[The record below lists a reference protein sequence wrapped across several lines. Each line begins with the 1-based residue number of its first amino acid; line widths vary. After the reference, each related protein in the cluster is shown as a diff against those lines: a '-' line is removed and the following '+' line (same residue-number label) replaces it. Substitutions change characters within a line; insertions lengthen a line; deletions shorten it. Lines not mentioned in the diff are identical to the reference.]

1 MRRSTRLRIGG
12 FVVLVALL
20 ALWEAMSAAR
30 VVNPVYLPPVSRVAS
45 ALARLLESGELLAQL
60 WGSAVRFAV
69 GYVSAA
75 ALGLVVGLA
84 MGYFRAGYLLLE
96 PLIELLRP
104 LPPPAI
110 IPIAILFLGIENQMK
125 VFVIAF
131 ACFFPIVVNTIQ
143 GVAGI
148 DRVLLDTARTFGLT
162 TREIIWKIVLPAASP
177 NAVAGM
183 RISLAIAL
191 ILTVISEMV
200 ASNDGIGFFIL
211 DSERAFRIPDM
222 YAGIFTLMVVGYLL
236 NRFFVLFES
245 RALAWYFGQSRQEE
259 ASRRAR

>member
-1 MRRSTRLRIGG
+1 MGRTARLRLGG
-12 FVVLVALL
+12 FAVLVLL
-20 ALWEAMSAAR
+20 LVLWEGASRAAL
-30 VVNPVYLPPVSRVAS
+30 VNQIYVPPVTKIAS
-45 ALARLLESGELLAQL
+45 ELWRLLMNGELVHHLGA
-60 WGSAVRFAV
+60 SAVRFAF
-69 GYVSAA
+69 GYGLAVV
-75 ALGLVVGLA
+75 LGLGIGLL

-125 VFVIAF
+125 VFVITF

-143 GVAGI
+143 GIAGV

-162 TREIIWKIVLPAASP
+162 TREIIWKIVLPSASP
-177 NAVAGM
+177 NIVAGM
-183 RISLAIAL
+183 RIALAIAL

-200 ASNDGIGFFIL
+200 ASNDGIGFMIL
-211 DSERAFRIPDM
+211 DMERAFRIPEM

-236 NRFFVLFES
+236 NRLFVVFES
-245 RALAWYFGQSRQEE
+245 RTLAWYFGQSRRAQE
-259 ASRRAR
+259 

>member
-1 MRRSTRLRIGG
+1 MTRTARLRVGG
-12 FVVLVALL
+12 FVVLAALL
-20 ALWEAMSAAR
+20 VLWEAASRAGI
-30 VVNPVYLPPVSRVAS
+30 VNSIYVPPITKIAGE
-45 ALARLLESGELLAQL
+45 LARLIANGELARHLG
-60 WGSAVRFAV
+60 GSALRFFL
-69 GYVSAA
+69 GFGAA
-75 ALGLVVGLA
+75 TVLGLAVGLA

-125 VFVIAF
+125 IFVITF
-131 ACFFPIVVNTIQ
+131 ACFFPIVVNTVQ

-148 DRVLLDTARTFGLT
+148 DRVLIDTARTFGLT
-162 TREIIWKIVLPAASP
+162 TREILWKIVLPSASP
-177 NAVAGM
+177 NIVAGM

-211 DSERAFRIPDM
+211 DTERAFRIADM
-222 YAGIFTLMVVGYLL
+222 YAGIFTLMVVGYLI
-236 NRFFVLFES
+236 NRLFVAVEA
-245 RALAWYFGQSRQEE
+245 RALAWYFGQSRTEH
-259 ASRRAR
+259 

>member
-1 MRRSTRLRIGG
+1 MRLRLGG
-12 FVVLVALL
+12 FAVLVVLLV
-20 ALWEAMSAAR
+20 LWEAASRAAL
-30 VVNPVYLPPVSRVAS
+30 VNQIYVPTVSKIAGELWRLATNGDLARHLGAS
-45 ALARLLESGELLAQL
+45 AI
-60 WGSAVRFAV
+60 RFAF
-69 GYVSAA
+69 GYGTAVI
-75 ALGLVVGLA
+75 LGLAIGLV

-96 PLIELLRP
+96 PIIEVLRP

-125 VFVIAF
+125 VFVISF

-143 GVAGI
+143 GVAGV
-148 DRVLLDTARTFGLT
+148 DRVLLDTARTFGLN
-162 TREIIWKIVLPAASP
+162 TREILRKVVLPSASP
-177 NAVAGM
+177 NIVAGM

-200 ASNDGIGFFIL
+200 AANDGIGFFIL

-236 NRFFVLFES
+236 NRLFVIFEARTLS
-245 RALAWYFGQSRQEE
+245 WYFGQSRRAQE
-259 ASRRAR
+259 

>member
-1 MRRSTRLRIGG
+1 MTRTARLRVGG
-12 FVVLVALL
+12 FVVLAALL
-20 ALWEAMSAAR
+20 VVWEA
-30 VVNPVYLPPVSRVAS
+30 VSRAGIVNTIYVPPITKIAGE
-45 ALARLLESGELLAQL
+45 LARLIANGELAKHLG
-60 WGSAVRFAV
+60 GSALRFFL
-69 GYVSAA
+69 GFGAA
-75 ALGLVVGLA
+75 TVLGLAVGLA

-125 VFVIAF
+125 IFVITF
-131 ACFFPIVVNTIQ
+131 ACFFPIVVNTVQ

-148 DRVLLDTARTFGLT
+148 DRVLIDTARTFGLA
-162 TREIIWKIVLPAASP
+162 TREILWKIVLPSASP
-177 NAVAGM
+177 NIVAGM

-211 DSERAFRIPDM
+211 DTERAFRIADM
-222 YAGIFTLMVVGYLL
+222 YAGIFTLMVVGYLI
-236 NRFFVLFES
+236 NRLFVAVEA
-245 RALAWYFGQSRQEE
+245 RALAWYFGQSRTEH
-259 ASRRAR
+259 

>member
-1 MRRSTRLRIGG
+1 MTRTARLRVGG
-12 FVVLVALL
+12 FVVLAALL
-20 ALWEAMSAAR
+20 VLWEA
-30 VVNPVYLPPVSRVAS
+30 VSRAGIVNSIYVPPITKIAGE
-45 ALARLLESGELLAQL
+45 LARLIANGELAKHLG
-60 WGSAVRFAV
+60 GSALRFFL
-69 GYVSAA
+69 GFGAA
-75 ALGLVVGLA
+75 TVLGLAVGLA

-125 VFVIAF
+125 IFVITF
-131 ACFFPIVVNTIQ
+131 ACFFPIVVNTVQ

-148 DRVLLDTARTFGLT
+148 DRVLIDTARTFGLT
-162 TREIIWKIVLPAASP
+162 TREILWKIVLPSASP
-177 NAVAGM
+177 NIVAGM

-211 DSERAFRIPDM
+211 DTERAFRIADM
-222 YAGIFTLMVVGYLL
+222 YAGIFTLMVVGYLI
-236 NRFFVLFES
+236 NRLFVAVEA
-245 RALAWYFGQSRQEE
+245 RALAWYFGQSRTEH
-259 ASRRAR
+259 

>member
-1 MRRSTRLRIGG
+1 MTRTARLRVGG
-12 FVVLVALL
+12 FVVLAALL
-20 ALWEAMSAAR
+20 VLWEAASRAGI
-30 VVNPVYLPPVSRVAS
+30 VNSIYVPPITKIAGE
-45 ALARLLESGELLAQL
+45 LARLIANGELAKHLG
-60 WGSAVRFAV
+60 GSALRFFL
-69 GYVSAA
+69 GFGAA
-75 ALGLVVGLA
+75 TVLGLAVGLA

-125 VFVIAF
+125 IFVITF
-131 ACFFPIVVNTIQ
+131 ACFFPIVVNTVQ

-148 DRVLLDTARTFGLT
+148 DRVLIDTARTFGLT
-162 TREIIWKIVLPAASP
+162 TREILWKIVLPSASP
-177 NAVAGM
+177 NIVAGM

-211 DSERAFRIPDM
+211 DTERAFRIADM
-222 YAGIFTLMVVGYLL
+222 YAGIFTLMVVGYLI
-236 NRFFVLFES
+236 NRLFVAVEA
-245 RALAWYFGQSRQEE
+245 RALAWYFGQSRTEH
-259 ASRRAR
+259 

>member
-1 MRRSTRLRIGG
+1 MTRTARLRVGG
-12 FVVLVALL
+12 FVVLAALL
-20 ALWEAMSAAR
+20 VLWEA
-30 VVNPVYLPPVSRVAS
+30 VSRAGIVNSIYVPPITKIAGE
-45 ALARLLESGELLAQL
+45 LARLIANGELAKHLG
-60 WGSAVRFAV
+60 GSALRFFF
-69 GYVSAA
+69 GFGAA
-75 ALGLVVGLA
+75 TVLGLAVGLA

-125 VFVIAF
+125 IFVITF
-131 ACFFPIVVNTIQ
+131 ACFFPIVVNTVQ

-148 DRVLLDTARTFGLT
+148 DRVLIDTARTFGLT
-162 TREIIWKIVLPAASP
+162 TREILWKIVLPSASP
-177 NAVAGM
+177 NIVAGM

-211 DSERAFRIPDM
+211 DTERAFRIADM
-222 YAGIFTLMVVGYLL
+222 YAGIFTLMVVGYLI
-236 NRFFVLFES
+236 NRLFVAVEA
-245 RALAWYFGQSRQEE
+245 RALAWYFGQSRTEH
-259 ASRRAR
+259 

>member
-1 MRRSTRLRIGG
+1 MRLRLGG
-12 FVVLVALL
+12 FAVLVVLLV
-20 ALWEAMSAAR
+20 LWE
-30 VVNPVYLPPVSRVAS
+30 VAS
-45 ALARLLESGELLAQL
+45 RAALVNQIYVPTVSKIATELWRLATNGDLARHLGA
-60 WGSAVRFAV
+60 SAVRFAF
-69 GYVSAA
+69 GYGIAV
-75 ALGLVVGLA
+75 ALGLSIGLV

-96 PLIELLRP
+96 PIIEVLRP

-125 VFVIAF
+125 VFVISF

-143 GVAGI
+143 GVAGV

-162 TREIIWKIVLPAASP
+162 TREILWKIVLPSASP
-177 NAVAGM
+177 NIVAGM

-200 ASNDGIGFFIL
+200 AANDGIGFFIL

-222 YAGIFTLMVVGYLL
+222 YAGIFTLMVVGYFL
-236 NRFFVLFES
+236 NRLFVIFEARTLS
-245 RALAWYFGQSRQEE
+245 WYFGQSRRAQE
-259 ASRRAR
+259 

>member
-1 MRRSTRLRIGG
+1 VGRTGRLRLGG
-12 FVVLVALL
+12 FAVLALL
-20 ALWEAMSAAR
+20 LVLWEVISRAAL
-30 VVNPVYLPPVSRVAS
+30 VNQIYVPPVSKIAS
-45 ALARLLESGELLAQL
+45 ELWRLLMNGELPRNL
-60 WGSAVRFAV
+60 GSSAVRFGFGYGLAV
-69 GYVSAA
+69 VIG
-75 ALGLVVGLA
+75 LGIGLA

-125 VFVIAF
+125 VFVITF

-143 GVAGI
+143 GVAGV

-162 TREIIWKIVLPAASP
+162 TREIIWKIVLPSASP
-177 NAVAGM
+177 NIVAGM
-183 RISLAIAL
+183 RIALAIAL

-200 ASNDGIGFFIL
+200 ASNDGIGFMIL
-211 DSERAFRIPDM
+211 DMERAFRIPEM

-236 NRFFVLFES
+236 NRLFVAFES
-245 RALAWYFGQSRQEE
+245 RTLAWYFGQSRRAQE
-259 ASRRAR
+259 

>member
-1 MRRSTRLRIGG
+1 MGRNARLRLGG
-12 FVVLVALL
+12 FAVLVLL
-20 ALWEAMSAAR
+20 LVLWESASRAAL
-30 VVNPVYLPPVSRVAS
+30 VNQIYVPPVTKIAS
-45 ALARLLESGELLAQL
+45 ELWRLLMNGELVHHLGA
-60 WGSAVRFAV
+60 SAVRFAF
-69 GYVSAA
+69 GYGLAVV
-75 ALGLVVGLA
+75 LGLGIGLL

-125 VFVIAF
+125 VFVITF

-143 GVAGI
+143 GIAGV

-162 TREIIWKIVLPAASP
+162 TREIIWKIVLPSASP
-177 NAVAGM
+177 NIVAGM
-183 RISLAIAL
+183 RIALAIAL

-200 ASNDGIGFFIL
+200 ASNDGIGFMIL
-211 DSERAFRIPDM
+211 DMERAFRIPEM

-236 NRFFVLFES
+236 NRLFVIFES
-245 RALAWYFGQSRQEE
+245 RTLAWYFGQSRRAQE
-259 ASRRAR
+259 

>member
-1 MRRSTRLRIGG
+1 VNQISVPTVSKIATELWRLATNGD
-12 FVVLVALL
+12 
-20 ALWEAMSAAR
+20 
-30 VVNPVYLPPVSRVAS
+30 
-45 ALARLLESGELLAQL
+45 LARHLGA
-60 WGSAVRFAV
+60 SAVRFAF
-69 GYVSAA
+69 GYGIAV
-75 ALGLVVGLA
+75 ALGLSIGLV

-96 PLIELLRP
+96 PIIEVLRP

-125 VFVIAF
+125 VFVISF

-143 GVAGI
+143 GVAGV

-162 TREIIWKIVLPAASP
+162 TREILWKIVLPSASP
-177 NAVAGM
+177 NIVAGM

-200 ASNDGIGFFIL
+200 AANDGIGFFIL

-222 YAGIFTLMVVGYLL
+222 YAGIFTLMVVGYFL
-236 NRFFVLFES
+236 NRLFVIFEARTLS
-245 RALAWYFGQSRQEE
+245 WYFGQSRRAQE
-259 ASRRAR
+259 

>member
-1 MRRSTRLRIGG
+1 VGRTARLRLGG
-12 FVVLVALL
+12 FAVLVLL
-20 ALWEAMSAAR
+20 LVLWEVTSRAG
-30 VVNPVYLPPVSRVAS
+30 VVNQIYVPPVSKIAS
-45 ALARLLESGELLAQL
+45 ELWRLLMNGELLRNLGA
-60 WGSAVRFAV
+60 SAVRFGFGYGLAV
-69 GYVSAA
+69 AIG
-75 ALGLVVGLA
+75 LGIGLA

-125 VFVIAF
+125 VFVITF

-143 GVAGI
+143 GVAGV

-162 TREIIWKIVLPAASP
+162 TREIIWKIVLPSASP
-177 NAVAGM
+177 NIVAGM
-183 RISLAIAL
+183 RIALAIAL

-200 ASNDGIGFFIL
+200 ASNDGIGFMIL
-211 DSERAFRIPDM
+211 DMERAFRIPEM

-236 NRFFVLFES
+236 NRLFVAFES
-245 RALAWYFGQSRQEE
+245 RTLAWYFGQSPRAQE
-259 ASRRAR
+259 